1 MPLIHSR
8 VIEKHIE
15 HIEPISEN
23 CTEILQAW
31 SANLIEGIYN
41 SETQN
46 DHVFIQR
53 ILVDV
58 LGYVQSGDSSNWTV
72 AKNQP
77 VGRGNVDVALG
88 AFSAN
93 EIQILAPFELK
104 GAKTRDLDAVMAG
117 RNKTAVQQAWEYAM
131 DAKGAK
137 WVLVSNYREIR
148 LYAVGYG
155 RKDYEAFDLTKLFE
169 PKRYAR
175 FILLL
180 SADNLLSGKTAS
192 LLKESEQIDKEITDH
207 LYADYKA
214 LRYNLIQTIT
224 KDNPT
229 QTPLEVI
236 RSTQTLLD
244 RILFVAFAEDKG
256 LLPDNTLKL
265 AYEDRGTFN
274 PRPVWDNFKG
284 LFHAIN
290 KGNADLNIP
299 AYNGGLF
306 APNPELDQLT
316 ISDELCEGFK
326 KIGDYAFDSDVSVN
340 ILGHIFEQS
349 ISDVEELKANA
360 EDLGKIDKKQSK
372 RKKDGIFYTPSY
384 ITRYIVEKAVGGW
397 LNDRKKELKFDSLP
411 ILTDEDYASIK
422 LIVRGKRKGQ
432 IIVNKKIEKH
442 ITAWEEYKKI
452 LSNIKVI
459 DPACGSGA
467 FLNEVFDY
475 LKAEGEGVNNQLS
488 DLNGGQTTVFKWDT
502 HILANNIYGVD
513 LNSESV
519 EITKLSLWLKT
530 ANRQEALTYLE
541 DNIKVGNS
549 LIDDPDIAGDL
560 AFSWKE
566 EFAETMSNGGF
577 DVIIGNPPYIYS
589 RNNNFTDE
597 EQIYYRENYKFILH
611 RLNTFFMF
619 IDKGYEL
626 LKNNSGSLGYI
637 VPNNWMT
644 VDSFSD
650 LRKFIINQT
659 DELRIVNMKAG
670 VFDSASVDTSIIV
683 FKKRDYKNKI
693 TIEEFHSDI
702 FNLIG
707 DFSKDVFEAPSY
719 IINIEALKNP
729 KTANLLNKITENT
742 IPLDKIADVK
752 MGVIAY
758 LVGDGKPTQTK
769 EMRDNRV
776 YHSYEKK
783 GLDWLKY
790 LEGVD
795 VKRYYRGWSG
805 QWIKYGSNLAR
816 RGQPELFNSPRIL
829 LRQIPSPLPYSI
841 NATYSNEEFINDI
854 NSTVILNCK
863 IDIYFILGVMNSKL
877 MTFWMANFFDKLQ
890 RKIFPQLKGKEIKQ
904 FPIVNVSDKDRRPL
918 TDMVRNV
925 LKEQKKLFSQSEKFL
940 SLLQSELK
948 IKKTNRK
955 LENWFELKFSNFLK
969 EIEKLIKPQKL
980 SLPKKSE
987 WMEHFEEEKFKALEL
1002 KNKINQIDNKIDQ
1015 MIYEL
1020 YDLTSEEVNLV
1031 EQRK

>member
-1 MPLIHSR
+1 MPLIHPR

-31 SANLIEGIYN
+31 SANLVEGVYN

-117 RNKTAVQQAWEYAM
+117 RNKTPVQQAWEYAM

-180 SADNLLSGKTAS
+180 SADNLLGGKTAS
-192 LLKESEQIDKEITDH
+192 LLKESEQVDNEITVH
-207 LYADYKA
+207 LYADYKS

-236 RSTQTLLD
+236 RSTQTILD

-284 LFHAIN
+284 LFNAIN

-360 EDLGKIDKKQSK
+360 EGLGKIDKKQSK
-372 RKKDGIFYTPSY
+372 RKKDGIFYTPPY
-384 ITRYIVEKAVGGW
+384 ITHYIVEKAVGGW
-397 LNDRKKELKFDSLP
+397 LDDRKKELKFNTLP
-411 ILTDEDYASIK
+411 ILIDEDYASIK
-422 LIVRGKRKGQ
+422 LIGRGKHKGK
-432 IIVNKKIEKH
+432 IIFNKKIQKH
-442 ITAWEEYKKI
+442 VTAWEKYLKI
-452 LSNIKVI
+452 LSNIKVV

-475 LKAEGEGVNNQLS
+475 LKAEGEVVNNQLS
-488 DLNGGQTTVFKWDT
+488 DLKGGQTTAFKWDT

-549 LIDDPDIAGDL
+549 LIDDPEIAHDL
-560 AFSWKE
+560 AFSWKD

-577 DVIIGNPPYIYS
+577 DVIVGNPPYIDSEEMAKSQPEVRDFISTNYQTTKGNWDIYIAFFELSFRLLKKNTSYLSFITPDKWVSKDFGDQFRITYS
-589 RNNNFTDE
+589 SHIKSILVLGREVFEEAKVDSIITTFKSSETKLLTAKITDGFQE
-597 EQIYYRENYKFILH
+597 TVLNKVPITVLNSPFKLDPIFSEHFKFLKNIEDKSDALFSEYLECENACA
-611 RLNTFFMF
+611 TS
-619 IDKGYEL
+619 DAYEL
-626 LKNNSGSLGYI
+626 K
-637 VPNNWMT
+637 
-644 VDSFSD
+644 
-650 LRKFIINQT
+650 K
-659 DELRIVNMKAG
+659 
-670 VFDSASVDTSIIV
+670 IIV
-683 FKKRDYKNKI
+683 SDSHANSTDDRYKVANTGTLDKYIFKWGRKPMKYLKDSYLHPAISK
-693 TIEEFHSDI
+693 EEFHSKFGATYVSRAKSPKIIIKGLTLLDCA
-702 FNLIG
+702 LDLRG
-707 DFSKDVFEAPSY
+707 DFIPGKSTLVVTGKYPQVLKAMCALLNSKMIMFYITQKYASSSY
-719 IINIEALKNP
+719 NGGVNFTKDMINNIPIPKRIKLNDLSEKTDETIIQR
-729 KTANLLNKITENT
+729 NLLSTEAFSF
-742 IPLDKIADVK
+742 LRLVK
-752 MGVIAY
+752 
-758 LVGDGKPTQTK
+758 
-769 EMRDNRV
+769 
-776 YHSYEKK
+776 
-783 GLDWLKY
+783 
-790 LEGVD
+790 
-795 VKRYYRGWSG
+795 
-805 QWIKYGSNLAR
+805 
-816 RGQPELFNSPRIL
+816 
-829 LRQIPSPLPYSI
+829 
-841 NATYSNEEFINDI
+841 
-854 NSTVILNCK
+854 
-863 IDIYFILGVMNSKL
+863 
-877 MTFWMANFFDKLQ
+877 
-890 RKIFPQLKGKEIKQ
+890 
-904 FPIVNVSDKDRRPL
+904 
-918 TDMVRNV
+918 
-925 LKEQKKLFSQSEKFL
+925 
-940 SLLQSELK
+940 SELHLSK
-948 IKKTNRK
+948 IPVNMEFWYDDTFKKFTQK
-955 LENWFELKFSNFLK
+955 
-969 EIEKLIKPQKL
+969 IEKLIKPNKL
-980 SLPKKSE
+980 SLSKKAE
-987 WMEHFEEEKFKALEL
+987 WMEHFEEEKTKLLEV
-1002 KNKINQIDNKIDQ
+1002 KNKIYQIDNKIDQ
-1015 MIYEL
+1015 IIYAL
-1020 YDLTSEEVNLV
+1020 YDLTTEEINLV